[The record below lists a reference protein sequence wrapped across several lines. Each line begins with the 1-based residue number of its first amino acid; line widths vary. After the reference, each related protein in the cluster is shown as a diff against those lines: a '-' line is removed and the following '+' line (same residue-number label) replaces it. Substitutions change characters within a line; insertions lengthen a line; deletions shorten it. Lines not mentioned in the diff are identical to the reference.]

1 MYDHDPDDIPPE
13 MTSDNT
19 MDATVRKTRINIYD
33 LFSFLIGQDSLV
45 IKQITS
51 DTNGFPV
58 NFPDT
63 PYKWNQL
70 SILTTEI
77 SLRL

>member
-1 MYDHDPDDIPPE
+1 MTSPE

-19 MDATVRKTRINIYD
+19 MDATVRKPRINMYD
-33 LFSFLIGQDSLV
+33 LFSYLIEQDSLV

-51 DTNGFPV
+51 NGLPV
-58 NFPDT
+58 NFPD
-63 PYKWNQL
+63 PRYKWNQP

>member
-1 MYDHDPDDIPPE
+1 MYTHEPDDIPPE

-19 MDATVRKTRINIYD
+19 MDARVRKTSINIYN
-33 LFSFLIGQDSLV
+33 LFSSLTGQDSLV

-51 DTNGFPV
+51 DTNSLSV

-63 PYKWNQL
+63 QT
-70 SILTTEI
+70 I
-77 SLRL
+77 